1 MRNLKVL
8 LVVVGLVFS
17 GTQSAMAHADLV
29 KSFPIANS
37 TLTKAPK
44 YVQLEFGEDLTTLK
58 SKSANSIVI
67 LDSRAH
73 KIATSKIVIKKGVAR
88 VEITGR
94 LVSGKYT
101 IKYRVVSADG
111 HVLSDDYQFK
121 LKLKG

>member
-44 YVQLEFGEDLTTLK
+44 YVQLEFGESITNLK
-58 SKSANSIVI
+58 SKNANSIVI
-67 LDSRAH
+67 LDSKAT
-73 KIATSKIVIKKGVAR
+73 KIATSKIVIKKAIAS
-88 VEITGR
+88 VEFVGT
-94 LVSGKYT
+94 LKPGKYT
-101 IKYRVVSADG
+101 VKYRIVSADG
-111 HVLSDDYQFK
+111 HVLDAQFK
-121 LKLKG
+121 FTLS